1 MSPQIKT
8 GFTLI
13 ETLISIVVFTL
24 ALGAV
29 MGGIWMLYRTQSYTW
44 QQSVA
49 VDEARKGVET
59 MVREIRE
66 AKQGDDGSYPIELA
80 ADKEFIFYSDID
92 KDGAVERVR
101 YFLGNTNSG
110 LQSQECVTY
119 VSGGSCSVTFSGFLS
134 GALQS
139 AQVTVSVEGD
149 FGAGNEYAD
158 ISADGI
164 SLGAVCQ
171 GGCSDCAASWQ
182 GTRTFDVTSLAQDG
196 SIQFTADA
204 SNRVNNF
211 CDWQE
216 PNHAMKARFEFSWT
230 ETLASGSSEF
240 KKGVI
245 NPTAPPVSYP
255 LDQEVVTVLS
265 SYVRNSPPIFH
276 YYDENGQE
284 LIDLPARLKDTK
296 LMKIYLVVNVDPNRP
311 PQDFELESQVYL
323 RNLKILQP

>member
-1 MSPQIKT
+1 MKT
-8 GFTLI
+8 GFTII

-110 LQSQECVTY
+110 LQSQECVSY

-164 SLGAVCQ
+164 SLGTVCKS
-171 GGCSDCAASWQ
+171 GCSDCAASWQ

-245 NPTAPPVSYP
+245 NPTAPPISYP
-255 LDQEVVTVLS
+255 SDQEVVTVLS

-284 LIDLPARLKDTK
+284 LVDLPARLKDTK

-323 RNLKILQP
+323 RNLKMLQL